1 HVRAPAPAPA
11 RGTAP
16 AQARRRVPRP
26 GGARG
31 DRRAALLGA
40 LGRPEGAH
48 PDRPRARRRAPAPPP
63 RRAHRRRR
71 PRGDGRDHG
80 RDHPAQPRARAHGR
94 LGEPPAPHRPAG
106 RTLGH
111 LGRRR
116 PGGEGHRGGAALA
129 GAHRGR
135 VRRRRRPRMSTLVQI
150 LSPDFLLRDA
160 LVGSVLVGVVCPLVG
175 AYFVLRRMIFLGVA
189 LPQLSA
195 AGLAFPFVGYR
206 LAVGAH
212 EHGNVSERSLA
223 MVGSFAFTLTG
234 LLVLT
239 AFERRGR
246 ETVEARIGVTY
257 AIAAALTILFLA
269 VDPHGDAEMV
279 NLLKGDILATTR
291 TSLTL
296 LAYVLG
302 AVVLVLFAFRKEFL
316 LVSFDRDLAVVFGK
330 RAALWDGLLYLLI
343 GITISLGVMTAGPL
357 VTFGFLVVPPLTAR
371 LVTRR

>member
-1 HVRAPAPAPA
+1 
-11 RGTAP
+11 
-16 AQARRRVPRP
+16 
-26 GGARG
+26 
-31 DRRAALLGA
+31 
-40 LGRPEGAH
+40 
-48 PDRPRARRRAPAPPP
+48 
-63 RRAHRRRR
+63 
-71 PRGDGRDHG
+71 
-80 RDHPAQPRARAHGR
+80 
-94 LGEPPAPHRPAG
+94 
-106 RTLGH
+106 
-111 LGRRR
+111 
-116 PGGEGHRGGAALA
+116 
-129 GAHRGR
+129 
-135 VRRRRRPRMSTLVQI
+135 MSTLVQI

-195 AGLAFPFVGYR
+195 AGIAFSFVGYR
-206 LAVGAH
+206 LAVGVH
-212 EHGNVSERSLA
+212 EHGNVSERELA
-223 MVGSFAFTLTG
+223 MLGSFAFTLGG

-371 LVTRR
+371 LVTRRMLSFSLVAAAIGGAAAFGGFYCAYRMDLPLGPAEVALASLMLIVVGTASMIRQGAARLRAP

>member
-1 HVRAPAPAPA
+1 
-11 RGTAP
+11 
-16 AQARRRVPRP
+16 
-26 GGARG
+26 
-31 DRRAALLGA
+31 
-40 LGRPEGAH
+40 
-48 PDRPRARRRAPAPPP
+48 
-63 RRAHRRRR
+63 
-71 PRGDGRDHG
+71 
-80 RDHPAQPRARAHGR
+80 
-94 LGEPPAPHRPAG
+94 
-106 RTLGH
+106 
-111 LGRRR
+111 
-116 PGGEGHRGGAALA
+116 
-129 GAHRGR
+129 
-135 VRRRRRPRMSTLVQI
+135 MSTLVQI

-195 AGLAFPFVGYR
+195 AGIAFSFVGYR

-223 MVGSFAFTLTG
+223 MLGSFAFTLTG

-316 LVSFDRDLAVVFGK
+316 LISFDRDLAVVFGK

-371 LVTRR
+371 LVTRRMLSFSLVAAAIGGAAAFGGFYCAYRMDLPLGPAEVALASLMLIAVGAASMIRQGVARLRAP

>member
-1 HVRAPAPAPA
+1 
-11 RGTAP
+11 
-16 AQARRRVPRP
+16 
-26 GGARG
+26 
-31 DRRAALLGA
+31 
-40 LGRPEGAH
+40 
-48 PDRPRARRRAPAPPP
+48 
-63 RRAHRRRR
+63 
-71 PRGDGRDHG
+71 
-80 RDHPAQPRARAHGR
+80 
-94 LGEPPAPHRPAG
+94 
-106 RTLGH
+106 
-111 LGRRR
+111 
-116 PGGEGHRGGAALA
+116 
-129 GAHRGR
+129 
-135 VRRRRRPRMSTLVQI
+135 MSTLVQI

-195 AGLAFPFVGYR
+195 AGIAFSFVGYR

-223 MVGSFAFTLTG
+223 MLGSFAFTLTG

-316 LVSFDRDLAVVFGK
+316 LISFDRDLAVVFGK

-371 LVTRR
+371 LVTRRMLSFSLVAAAIGGAAAFGGFYCAYRMDLPLGPAEVALASLMLIAVGAASVIRQGVARLRAP

>member
-1 HVRAPAPAPA
+1 
-11 RGTAP
+11 
-16 AQARRRVPRP
+16 
-26 GGARG
+26 
-31 DRRAALLGA
+31 
-40 LGRPEGAH
+40 
-48 PDRPRARRRAPAPPP
+48 
-63 RRAHRRRR
+63 
-71 PRGDGRDHG
+71 
-80 RDHPAQPRARAHGR
+80 
-94 LGEPPAPHRPAG
+94 
-106 RTLGH
+106 
-111 LGRRR
+111 
-116 PGGEGHRGGAALA
+116 
-129 GAHRGR
+129 
-135 VRRRRRPRMSTLVQI
+135 MSTLVQI

-195 AGLAFPFVGYR
+195 AGIAFSFVGYR

-316 LVSFDRDLAVVFGK
+316 LISFDRDLAVVFGK

-371 LVTRR
+371 LVTRRMLSFSLVAAAIGGAAAFGGFYCAYRMDLPLGPAEVALASLMLIVVGTASMIRQGAARLRAP

>member
-1 HVRAPAPAPA
+1 
-11 RGTAP
+11 
-16 AQARRRVPRP
+16 
-26 GGARG
+26 
-31 DRRAALLGA
+31 
-40 LGRPEGAH
+40 
-48 PDRPRARRRAPAPPP
+48 
-63 RRAHRRRR
+63 
-71 PRGDGRDHG
+71 
-80 RDHPAQPRARAHGR
+80 
-94 LGEPPAPHRPAG
+94 
-106 RTLGH
+106 
-111 LGRRR
+111 
-116 PGGEGHRGGAALA
+116 
-129 GAHRGR
+129 
-135 VRRRRRPRMSTLVQI
+135 MSTLVQI

-195 AGLAFPFVGYR
+195 AGIAFSFVGYR

-212 EHGNVSERSLA
+212 EHGNVSERELA
-223 MVGSFAFTLTG
+223 MLGSFAFTLTG

-296 LAYVLG
+296 LASVLG
-302 AVVLVLFAFRKEFL
+302 AVVLVLFACRKEFL

-330 RAALWDGLLYLLI
+330 WVGLWDGLLYLII
-343 GITISLGVMTAGPL
+343 GVTISLGVMTAGPL

-371 LVTRR
+371 LLTRRMLSFSLVAAAIGGAAAFGGFYCAYRMDLPLGPAEVALASLVLIVAGTASMIRQGAARLRAP

>member
-1 HVRAPAPAPA
+1 
-11 RGTAP
+11 
-16 AQARRRVPRP
+16 
-26 GGARG
+26 
-31 DRRAALLGA
+31 
-40 LGRPEGAH
+40 
-48 PDRPRARRRAPAPPP
+48 
-63 RRAHRRRR
+63 
-71 PRGDGRDHG
+71 
-80 RDHPAQPRARAHGR
+80 
-94 LGEPPAPHRPAG
+94 
-106 RTLGH
+106 
-111 LGRRR
+111 
-116 PGGEGHRGGAALA
+116 
-129 GAHRGR
+129 
-135 VRRRRRPRMSTLVQI
+135 MSTLVQI

-195 AGLAFPFVGYR
+195 AGIAFSFVGYR
-206 LAVGAH
+206 LAVGPH
-212 EHGNVSERSLA
+212 EHGNVSERELA
-223 MVGSFAFTLTG
+223 MLGSFAFTLTG

-296 LAYVLG
+296 LASVLG
-302 AVVLVLFAFRKEFL
+302 AVVLVLFACRKEFL

-330 RAALWDGLLYLLI
+330 WAGLWDGLLYLTI
-343 GITISLGVMTAGPL
+343 GVTISLGVMTAGPL

-371 LVTRR
+371 LLTRRMLSFSLVAAAIGGAAAFGGFYCAYRMDLPLGPAEVALASLMLIVVGTASMIRQGAARLRAP